1 MWGQKGQGRRE
12 GGGQILMGLVGHDE
26 EFGLYPECQLVLALM
41 QIRHSQ
47 YVPKTRQMI
56 IFIDTKAGGDCA
68 P

>member
-1 MWGQKGQGRRE
+1 
-12 GGGQILMGLVGHDE
+12 MGLVGHDK

-56 IFIDTKAGGDCA
+56 IDTKAGGDCA

>member
-1 MWGQKGQGRRE
+1 
-12 GGGQILMGLVGHDE
+12 MGLVGHDE